1 MFNVLTFCLKIILG
15 TGIGKS
21 GTETCIEQ
29 SFWKAKSSEIYCLE
43 TYRYTVDKS

>member
-1 MFNVLTFCLKIILG
+1 MSERFLSCSDILSENLILG

-29 SFWKAKSSEIYCLE
+29 SFWKAKSSEI
-43 TYRYTVDKS
+43 